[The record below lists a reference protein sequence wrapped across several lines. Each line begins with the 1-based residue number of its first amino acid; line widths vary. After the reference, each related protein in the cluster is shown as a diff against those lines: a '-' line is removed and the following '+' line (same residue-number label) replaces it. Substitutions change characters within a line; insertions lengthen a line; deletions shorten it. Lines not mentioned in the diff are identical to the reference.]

1 MKCPYCSW
9 EFTPTARHESEKV
22 LPYCSLGCRRLSMER
37 HVAFEEKHLA
47 IIKEHEAELARAVA
61 AQGDIEREGIA
72 VLDDLPGDL
81 ADRLREFLRG
91 WCRLPSVTR
100 DVLALRLCGMSYAT
114 VGRLRG
120 TSVQAAHKVVAEAA
134 VGNGVVRGFA
144 GLPAAEAAELPL
156 FEGVGVESTAT
167 N

>member
-47 IIKEHEAELARAVA
+47 IVKEHEAELARAVA
-61 AQGDIEREGIA
+61 AQADIEREGIA
-72 VLDDLPGDL
+72 VLDELPGGL

-91 WCRLPSVTR
+91 WSRLPMMERES
-100 DVLALRLCGMSYAT
+100 LARKLCGLSYAT
-114 VGRLRG
+114 QGRMQKVSTQAVHKLVMKAADRNEICLLY
-120 TSVQAAHKVVAEAA
+120 TSPSP
-134 VGNGVVRGFA
+134 RD
-144 GLPAAEAAELPL
+144 
-156 FEGVGVESTAT
+156 
-167 N
+167 